1 MDAGVIRCLK
11 AYYRKNLAGMRLLA
25 FEGKKELKVD
35 VLEAMKLLD
44 LAWNSVSDVSI
55 QNCFRKVRFAPSTSE
70 ENLETASEC
79 NNSTEGIWERLQAA
93 GLVSEGF
100 SFNEYVE
107 SDADLITRENIT
119 ESSIIDNLRASEHPA
134 DDQQDDDD
142 EDNSLDEL
150 EPTPFSALEALK
162 TLDRYLRKQGNS
174 DVMLRNVSKMQ
185 QNILAREASNR
196 TKQTKITHFFAS

>member
-1 MDAGVIRCLK
+1 MDAGE

-25 FEGKKELKVD
+25 FELKERIKVD

-70 ENLETASEC
+70 ENMETASES

-119 ESSIIDNLRASEHPA
+119 ESSIIDDLRASEHPA
-134 DDQQDDDD
+134 DDQQDDD

-150 EPTPFSALEALK
+150 EPTLFSALEALK
-162 TLDRYLRKQGNS
+162 TLDRYFRKQGNS

-185 QNILAREASNR
+185 QDILAREASNR